1 MITEKQWER
10 VKGYLQPALDRG
22 GNTHTT
28 DDIRAGVISG
38 LYQLWVGDKSAAVS
52 RIESF
57 PAYKICRVFLAGGD
71 LGELKKIEREITS
84 FAKHHDCRALQIIGR
99 PGWERALENYK
110 KAYVVLNKELF

>member
-38 LYQLWVGDKSAAVS
+38 LYQLWVGDKSAAVTEVIS
-52 RIESF
+52 YPKSKGCRI
-57 PAYKICRVFLAGGD
+57 FLAGGD
-71 LGELKKIEREITS
+71 MNELLEMQPDLDRWAKSIGCRFIEI
-84 FAKHHDCRALQIIGR
+84 AGR
-99 PGWERALENYK
+99 PGWERIHKDFKKHSVTLRKAL
-110 KAYVVLNKELF
+110 